1 MTSFLT
7 LKDFFI
13 ANKCKY
19 ILGVFFLIIVDLL
32 QLAIPEVLRR
42 FTDKLQNNLLTSSNI
57 LNYGLI
63 IIGIG
68 VSIAVFR
75 FLWRIFIIGT
85 SRDLQYYLR
94 NRLFSHF
101 LILSSDFYNKSKTGE
116 LMSLSLSDIGAVRRA
131 LGMGLVLITDSI
143 LITIVAITM
152 MITTTDIRLTLFAL
166 IPLPFLV
173 FIIGKFGKQINYRS
187 KKVQKSIASLT
198 DIVQE
203 NFSGIRVVKSYVQE
217 EEEINKFSIKNQ
229 LVFDK
234 KMHLIKIFGVF
245 FPVVQLLSAVSF
257 VIAIGYGGFLVVN
270 KIITLGDFIAFNAY
284 LTLLVWPMMAMGW
297 VVNIMQ
303 RGAASMDRINKIL
316 DESPTIT
323 DIADAFH
330 LNNFASEIVFDC
342 VTFNYPNSSTNS
354 LNNFSLHIP
363 AGKSIGIIGK
373 TGSGKTTIATL
384 LLRLYE
390 PGKGT
395 ISIDANPINK
405 LTLSSLRHHIGYV
418 DQDSFLFSDTIS
430 NNISFGIS
438 SSTQNDV
445 KRAAEISNI
454 HKNIIDFPDEY
465 ETYIGERGV
474 NLSGGQ
480 KQRISIARALMK
492 NPSILILDDS
502 LSAVDTETE
511 EKIINALKSERKNK
525 TNIIIS
531 HRISTIKDCD
541 HIIVINNGS
550 ILEQG
555 THENLLGNKSLYFDF
570 YQKQLL
576 REKIDE
582 E

>member
-316 DESPTIT
+316 DENPTIT

-541 HIIVINNGS
+541 HIIVIDNGS